1 MWWGADENDL
11 LNTLDEILGRL
22 EDADLFAAA
31 HEYLFFD
38 TSRGVARCT
47 RGDRCLTIGSV

>member
-38 TSRGVARCT
+38 TEIAWCGKVYSG
-47 RGDRCLTIGSV
+47 G